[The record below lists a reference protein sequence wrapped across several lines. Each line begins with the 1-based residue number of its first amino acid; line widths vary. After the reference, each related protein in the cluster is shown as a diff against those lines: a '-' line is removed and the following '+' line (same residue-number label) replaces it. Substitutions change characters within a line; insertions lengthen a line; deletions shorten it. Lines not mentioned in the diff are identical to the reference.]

1 MSGIDKILNP
11 KNSTT
16 KTMTGIAK
24 NSNPKT
30 SATKTITGIA
40 TNPNPKKSATKTKTD
55 LRRSEIKVEI
65 FHLNSLK
72 PLETRGC

>member
-1 MSGIDKILNP
+1 
-11 KNSTT
+11 
-16 KTMTGIAK
+16 MTGIAK

-55 LRRSEIKVEI
+55 LRRSEIKV
-65 FHLNSLK
+65 
-72 PLETRGC
+72 